1 VSDDQVYV
9 ADDDPE
15 DDYARSRGDL
25 APRLARIVVTVVFS
39 GLCLVALLN
48 ILSETTSGPGVL
60 LAAAAMGSLLALQL
74 FFLSQRARHA
84 SARIRLLL
92 LAAQLLLAFLPFLEF
107 GQAWVSLP
115 GFAAGS
121 VALMLPPPYSIGVF
135 ALVVAGN
142 GAIQAAIEP
151 RGVTIAYT
159 TVSTLLTGLIVY
171 GLSRMSLLVRELH
184 QTRAEMA
191 RLAVSHERTRF
202 ARDLH
207 DLLGYSLSAV
217 VLKSELARRLVDR
230 NPDRALT
237 ELEEIGDISRRAL
250 ADVRIVAR
258 GYRQLSLPD
267 EALSARS
274 VLTAAD
280 VSVQMDVDCGQLPDE
295 VSTVLATVLREG
307 VTNLLRHSKA
317 ECCEIRVRRHDE
329 RVCLLMANDG
339 APERPDA
346 DSGTAG
352 GSGIG
357 NLAVRAVALGGSL
370 SSERTADGWFR
381 LRAELPLAVPAD
393 PVATSSPP
401 PGRS

>member
-1 VSDDQVYV
+1 MRVPKDGMFV
-9 ADDDPE
+9 ADDP
-15 DDYARSRGDL
+15 GDELAIRRDNL
-25 APRLARIVVTVVFS
+25 APRLARSVVTVVFS

-48 ILSETTSGPGVL
+48 ILSEEPSGPDVL
-60 LAAAAMGSLLALQL
+60 LAVVAMGSLLSLQL
-74 FFLSQRARHA
+74 FFLSRRAR
-84 SARIRLLL
+84 RIGLRRRLLL
-92 LAAQLLLAFLPFLEF
+92 LAAQLLLAFLPFVVF

-121 VALMLPPPYSIGVF
+121 VALMLPLPWSAVLFG
-135 ALVVAGN
+135 LVIFGN
-142 GAIQAAIEP
+142 GVIQSMIEP
-151 RGVTIAYT
+151 DGVIVAYT

-171 GLSRMSLLVRELH
+171 GLSRMSLLVHEVNEA
-184 QTRAEMA
+184 RAEVA

-230 NPDRALT
+230 NPPRALV

-250 ADVRIVAR
+250 ADVRIVAS
-258 GYRQLSLPD
+258 GYRQLSLQD
-267 EALSARS
+267 EARSARS

-280 VSVQMDVDCGQLPDE
+280 IAVTVDVQACPLPDP

-317 ECCEIRVRRHDE
+317 ECCQIRMTAQDE
-329 RVCLLMANDG
+329 RVCLTVANDG
-339 APERPDA
+339 APERPHEDA
-346 DSGTAG
+346 GTG

-357 NLAVRAVALGGSL
+357 NLSVRAIALGGVL
-370 SSERTADGWFR
+370 SARRTEDGWFR
-381 LRAELPLAVPAD
+381 LRAELPLAEPGTTA
-393 PVATSSPP
+393 SPP
-401 PGRS
+401 PARS

>member
-1 VSDDQVYV
+1 VPNDQVYV
-9 ADDDPE
+9 ADDPPVG
-15 DDYARSRGDL
+15 AAGRGRGDL

-48 ILSETTSGPGVL
+48 ILSETPSGSQVL
-60 LAAAAMGSLLALQL
+60 VAAVAMGSLLALQL
-74 FFLSQRARHA
+74 FFLSQRARLA
-84 SARIRLLL
+84 SLRLRVLLL
-92 LAAQLLLAFLPFLEF
+92 GAQLLLAFLPFLVF

-121 VALMLPPPYSIGVF
+121 VALMLPPPYSIGMF
-135 ALVVAGN
+135 GLVVAGN
-142 GAIQAAIEP
+142 AVIQAALE
-151 RGVTIAYT
+151 REAVTVAYT

-171 GLSRMSLLVRELH
+171 GLSRMALLVGELH

-191 RLAVSHERTRF
+191 RLAVLHERTRF

-217 VLKSELARRLVDR
+217 VLKSELARRLVGR
-230 NPDRALT
+230 NPERAVT

-258 GYRQLSLPD
+258 GYRQLSLEN

-280 VSVQMDVDCGQLPDE
+280 IAVTMDVDAGPLPE
-295 VSTVLATVLREG
+295 AVSTVLATVLREG

-317 ECCEIRVRRHDE
+317 EACEIRVSCSGE
-329 RVCLLMANDG
+329 RVCLLVANDG
-339 APERPDA
+339 APERPYQDSSPA
-346 DSGTAG
+346 DGN
-352 GSGIG
+352 GIG
-357 NLAVRAVALGGSL
+357 NLSARAIALGGVL
-370 SSERTADGWFR
+370 SAGRTEDGWFR
-381 LRAELPLAVPAD
+381 LRAELPLTAD
-393 PVATSSPP
+393 EHATSSPP
-401 PGRS
+401 PARS